1 MLIFLDKLGGLIFCH
16 YKALLF
22 TENILKLEVANVVTT
37 KLTAFSF
44 SANALTV
51 LKLDPVAPTS
61 IVKLGDETHQKKSS
75 NVLNLQYYD

>member
-1 MLIFLDKLGGLIFCH
+1 MLIFFEKLGGLIFCH

-22 TENILKLEVANVVTT
+22 TENILMLEVVNVVTT

-44 SANALTV
+44 SANAPTV
-51 LKLDPVAPTS
+51 PELGPVAPTS
-61 IVKLGDETHQKKSS
+61 IVKPGDETHQKKSS